1 MRAQR
6 GDGAAHG
13 RFRPFLAALAA
24 ENPLRLAWLTTVQVI
39 TALTQ
44 GVGLLL
50 LVPLLEVTGVSKG
63 SSAGGLAR
71 RAREVFGALG
81 IPFTLSAILVVYV
94 AVVALAAALAAYQS
108 VLLVR
113 YRLEFVDA
121 LRRRLYAAIA
131 RAEWRH
137 LLGLRQSDLLTAL
150 TVDISWVGQGTLA
163 VLNLGAAAV
172 LVTVQVAVA
181 VRISPTVTV
190 LAMATGIGLA
200 VLVWPL
206 VARSRRLGR
215 ELVQLNRGVLAS
227 VTGFLDGLKLAK
239 AHGLEPAHLT
249 SFDDAIARARHSQI
263 DFAKAQATATAV
275 QLTVTALVLA
285 VLIDV
290 AVGQFALPLAEL
302 LVLAFIFTRLV
313 PQVSQAQS
321 NVQTLAQSLPAFD
334 ELTAVIDDCAL
345 AVEGEVPRPYARR
358 PDRRRLALS
367 DRLCLDGVSF
377 SYRRPD
383 GQPVEVLRGVTLE
396 VPARATTALVGPSG
410 AGKTTIADLAVGLL
424 APASG
429 RLLVDGATL
438 TGGLVARWRE
448 AVAVVPQDVFLFHD
462 TIRANLLWARPSA
475 SEADLWQALALAS
488 AETFVRRLPAC
499 LDTVAGDRGAR
510 LSGGER
516 QRIALARALLR
527 RPALLVLDEATSSLD
542 AENEAAVLDAL
553 ATLHGRMTIL
563 VIAHQRS
570 TLRDADQVI
579 TVADGRV
586 VSTLRHDALAD
597 RPA

>member
-1 MRAQR
+1 
-6 GDGAAHG
+6 
-13 RFRPFLAALAA
+13 
-24 ENPLRLAWLTTVQVI
+24 VQVI

-63 SSAGGLAR
+63 SSAGVLAR
-71 RAREVFGALG
+71 CAREVFGALR
-81 IPFTLSAILVVYV
+81 IPFTLSSILVVYV
-94 AVVALAAALAAYQS
+94 AVVAFAAALAAYQS

-113 YRLEFVDA
+113 YRLEFVDG
-121 LRRRLYAAIA
+121 LRRRLYTAIA

-172 LVTVQVAVA
+172 LVIVQVAVA
-181 VRISPTVTV
+181 VRISPTVTA

-200 VLVWPL
+200 ALVWPL

-215 ELVQLNRGVLAS
+215 ELVRLNRGVLAS

-249 SFDDAIARARHSQI
+249 SFDDAMARARRSQI

-275 QLTVTALVLA
+275 QLTVTAVVLA

-290 AVGQFALPLAEL
+290 AVGQLALPLAEL

-313 PQVSQAQS
+313 PQVTQAQS

-334 ELTAVIDDCAL
+334 ELTAVIGDCAR
-345 AVEGEVPRPYARR
+345 AAEAGELRSYARQRNRR
-358 PDRRRLALS
+358 PLALS

-383 GQPVEVLRGVTLE
+383 GQPAEVLHGVTLD

-410 AGKTTIADLAVGLL
+410 AGKTTIADLTVGLL
-424 APASG
+424 APTSG
-429 RLLVDGATL
+429 RVLIDGATL
-438 TGGLVARWRE
+438 TGELVAQWRE
-448 AVAVVPQDVFLFHD
+448 AVAMVPQDVFLFHD
-462 TIRANLLWARPSA
+462 TVRANLLWARPSA
-475 SEADLWQALALAS
+475 SEADLWHALALAS
-488 AETFVRRLPAC
+488 AETFVRRLPGG

-527 RPALLVLDEATSSLD
+527 KPALLVLDEATSSLD
-542 AENEAAVLDAL
+542 AGNESAVLGAL

-563 VIAHQRS
+563 VIAHQHS

-579 TVADGRV
+579 TVSDGQV
-586 VSTLRHDALAD
+586 VSTLRHDVLAD
-597 RPA
+597 RHVLDLS

>member
-1 MRAQR
+1 MRVPP

-13 RFRPFLAALAA
+13 RLRPFLAALVA
-24 ENPLRLAWLTTVQVI
+24 ENPRRLAWVITVQVI
-39 TALTQ
+39 SALTQ

-63 SSAGGLAR
+63 SSTGGLAR
-71 RAREVFGALG
+71 RAREVFGTLG
-81 IPFTLSAILVVYV
+81 IPFTLGAILVVYV

-121 LRRRLYAAIA
+121 LRRRLYGTIA

-163 VLNLGAAAV
+163 ILNLGAAAV
-172 LVTVQVAVA
+172 LVMVQVAVA
-181 VRISPTVTV
+181 VRISPAVTV

-200 VLVWPL
+200 LLVWPL

-215 ELVQLNRGVLAS
+215 QLVQLNRGVLAS

-249 SFDDAIARARHSQI
+249 SFGDAMAQARRSQI

-275 QLTVTALVLA
+275 QLSVTAVVLA

-334 ELTAVIDDCAL
+334 ELTAVIDDCAR
-345 AVEGEVPRPYARR
+345 AAEGEEPHSYARPR
-358 PDRRRLALS
+358 DRRRLALS

-383 GQPVEVLRGVTLE
+383 GRPVEVLHGVTLE
-396 VPARATTALVGPSG
+396 VPAFATTALVGPSG

-424 APASG
+424 APTAG
-429 RLLVDGATL
+429 RVLVDGAIL
-438 TGGLVARWRE
+438 SGGLVARWRE

-488 AETFVRRLPAC
+488 AEAFVRRLPAC

-516 QRIALARALLR
+516 QRIALARGLLR
-527 RPALLVLDEATSSLD
+527 KPALLVLDEATSSLD
-542 AENEAAVLDAL
+542 AGNEAAVLDAL
-553 ATLHGRMTIL
+553 ATLHGRITIL
-563 VIAHQRS
+563 VIAHQHS
-570 TLRDADQVI
+570 ALRDADQVI

-586 VSTLRHDALAD
+586 VSTLRHDVLAD

>member
-6 GDGAAHG
+6 GSHAAPG
-13 RFRPFLAALAA
+13 PLRPFLAALVA
-24 ENPLRLAWLTTVQVI
+24 ENPRRLAWVLTVQAI

-50 LVPLLEVTGVSKG
+50 LVPLLEITGVSRG

-71 RAREVFGALG
+71 RAREAFGAVG
-81 IPFTLSAILVVYV
+81 IPVTLSTMLALYV
-94 AVVALAAALAAYQS
+94 AVVALAAALTAYQS

-121 LRRRLYAAIA
+121 LRRRLYGAIA

-150 TVDISWVGQGTLA
+150 TVDINWVGQGTLA

-172 LVTVQVAVA
+172 VVMVQVAVA
-181 VRISPTVTV
+181 LRISPTVTA

-200 VLVWPL
+200 ALVWPL

-215 ELVQLNRGVLAS
+215 QLVQLNRGVLAS

-249 SFDDAIARARHSQI
+249 SFDDAMAQARRSQI

-275 QLTVTALVLA
+275 QLTVTAVVLA

-345 AVEGEVPRPYARR
+345 AAERDEPHSYARR
-358 PDRRRLALS
+358 SDRRRLVLS

-383 GQPVEVLRGVTLE
+383 GRPVEVLHGVTLE
-396 VPARATTALVGPSG
+396 LPARATTALVGPSG

-429 RLLVDGATL
+429 RVLVDGATL

-448 AVAVVPQDVFLFHD
+448 AVAMVPQEVFLFHD
-462 TIRANLLWARPSA
+462 TIRANLMWARPLA
-475 SEADLWQALALAS
+475 SEPDLWRALALAS
-488 AETFVRRLPAC
+488 AETFVRRLPTG
-499 LDTVAGDRGAR
+499 LDTVAGDRGER

-527 RPALLVLDEATSSLD
+527 KPALLVLDEATSSLD
-542 AENEAAVLDAL
+542 AGNEAAVLDAL
-553 ATLHGRMTIL
+553 ATLHGRITIL
-563 VIAHQRS
+563 VITHQNS
-570 TLRDADQVI
+570 ALRDADQVI

-586 VSTLRHDALAD
+586 VSARRHDALAD

>member
-1 MRAQR
+1 VRAKS
-6 GDGAAHG
+6 GHNAAPG
-13 RFRPFLAALAA
+13 RIWPFLAALASD
-24 ENPLRLAWLTTVQVI
+24 NPRRLAWVLTVQVI

-44 GVGLLL
+44 GAGLLL
-50 LVPLLEVTGVSKG
+50 LVPLLEVTGVSRG
-63 SSAGGLAR
+63 SSAGGLAS
-71 RAREVFGALG
+71 RAREAFGALG
-81 IPFTLSAILVVYV
+81 IPFTLGAMLAVYV
-94 AVVALAAALAAYQS
+94 AVVALAAALTAYQS

-113 YRLEFVDA
+113 YRLEFIDR

-163 VLNLGAAAV
+163 VLNLGVAAIV
-172 LVTVQVAVA
+172 VTVQVAVA
-181 VRISPTVTV
+181 LRISPAVTA

-200 VLVWPL
+200 ALVWPL

-215 ELVQLNRGVLAS
+215 DLVRLNRGVLAS

-249 SFDDAIARARHSQI
+249 GFDDAMARSRRSQI

-275 QLTVTALVLA
+275 QLTVTAVVLA
-285 VLIDV
+285 AAIYV
-290 AVGQFALPLAEL
+290 AVGRLALPLAGL
-302 LVLAFIFTRLV
+302 LVLAYIFTRLV

-334 ELTAVIDDCAL
+334 ELTAVIDECAL
-345 AVEGEVPRPYARR
+345 AAEGPQLRSYASRLGRR
-358 PDRRRLALS
+358 PLALA
-367 DRLCLDGVSF
+367 DRLCLDGVCF
-377 SYRRPD
+377 SYRQPD
-383 GQPVEVLRGVTLE
+383 GQPVEVLHGVTLDL
-396 VPARATTALVGPSG
+396 PARATTALVGPSG

-429 RLLVDGATL
+429 RVLVDGATL
-438 TGGLVARWRE
+438 AGDLVARWRE
-448 AVAVVPQDVFLFHD
+448 AVAMVPQDVFLFHD

-475 SEADLWQALALAS
+475 SEGDMWQALALAS
-488 AETFVRRLPAC
+488 AEAFVRRLPDG
-499 LDTVAGDRGAR
+499 LDTVAGDRGER

-516 QRIALARALLR
+516 QRIALARGLLR
-527 RPALLVLDEATSSLD
+527 EPALLVLDEATNSLD
-542 AENEAAVLDAL
+542 AGNETAVLDAL
-553 ATLHGRMTIL
+553 AMLHGRMTIL
-563 VIAHQRS
+563 VIAHQHS

-586 VSTLRHDALAD
+586 VSALRHDALAD